1 MSMYLQYGN
10 YQHALGECAVQI
22 VRTPAWQHGTVTH
35 IHEEW
40 LISGRMQQ
48 SNSALLTLALEAL
61 QLGYSFNG
69 QNIGLFFQGGTP
81 TVHAINNINTLG
93 GTKVLQSPTYEQGK
107 GAEYSTFRNYTIR
120 VGADICNPLCML
132 VFWKERINIR
142 GGGPHTVY
150 LELRQG
156 APQQQVPT
164 QQTTWHATQT
174 GEAVGQFSYPTPPPP
189 IWPGAFK
196 QDESPGIGY
205 ETPDRVGLA
214 GIGGIQRFTGWRVTW
229 GYVFESPTQLQGV
242 PTMWP
247 M

>member
-142 GGGPHTVY
+142 AIVQKPGYPQHALPLVIADDVRVAG
-150 LELRQG
+150 ELG
-156 APQQQVPT
+156 ALLDKGFFAQDLPKLPEHVKT
-164 QQTTWHATQT
+164 ASELIS
-174 GEAVGQFSYPTPPPP
+174 EAV
-189 IWPGAFK
+189 
-196 QDESPGIGY
+196 
-205 ETPDRVGLA
+205 
-214 GIGGIQRFTGWRVTW
+214 
-229 GYVFESPTQLQGV
+229 
-242 PTMWP
+242 
-247 M
+247 